1 MRAFLS
7 GRPRRAQAAGEGAP
21 PPPRPPPPARYPR
34 LNWHRNTGIR
44 TGICTGYPIDHD
56 HVRRK
61 KRSTRVFKAKA
72 LAGWLACAIC
82 VLRPQLLPVIGPAAV
97 VVFLITYRVCRREIC
112 RDLPP
117 IDPPSDRNATNSCLD
132 GQHRCR
138 AGYAASAV
146 QKRNENIVS
155 DANRPLLRLDKAGRR
170 PSAGHS
176 RERVPP
182 QHLVTP

>member
-1 MRAFLS
+1 MIMF
-7 GRPRRAQAAGEGAP
+7 G
-21 PPPRPPPPARYPR
+21 
-34 LNWHRNTGIR
+34 
-44 TGICTGYPIDHD
+44 
-56 HVRRK
+56 RK
-61 KRSTRVFKAKA
+61 KTVNASLESKKLG
-72 LAGWLACAIC
+72 LAWLAWLGWLGWLACVIC

-176 RERVPP
+176 RERVPR